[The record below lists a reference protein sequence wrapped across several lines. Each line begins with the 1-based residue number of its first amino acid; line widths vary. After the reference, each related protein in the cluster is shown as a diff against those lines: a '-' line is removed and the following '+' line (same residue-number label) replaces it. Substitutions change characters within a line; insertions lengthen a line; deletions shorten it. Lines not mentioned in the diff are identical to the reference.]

1 MMKSTLLFGY
11 KKVSSVMMNDDVTCF
26 VYTFLKI
33 YAFGWNGREKK
44 RNILFIKLK
53 KKFKHNVK

>member
-1 MMKSTLLFGY
+1 MMMKSTLLFGY

-33 YAFGWNGREKK
+33 YAFG
-44 RNILFIKLK
+44 
-53 KKFKHNVK
+53 